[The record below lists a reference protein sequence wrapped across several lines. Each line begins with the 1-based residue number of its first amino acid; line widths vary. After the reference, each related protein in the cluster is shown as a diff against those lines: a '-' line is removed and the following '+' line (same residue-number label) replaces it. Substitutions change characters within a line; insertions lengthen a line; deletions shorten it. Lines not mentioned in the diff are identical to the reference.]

1 MTEPILIVKNLVV
14 YFYTYAGVVKAVEGV
29 SFKVYPGEVFGIV
42 GETGCGKT
50 VTSRAITR
58 LIPEPGRIE
67 GGEILFRKNSEW
79 IDLLSLPDSELRK
92 IRGNDIAYIFQD
104 PSSSLDP
111 LYMTGYQIG
120 ETIVSHRDVR
130 WRDAWKKAVDILENV
145 LIPDPKSRVKNYPH
159 EMSGGMKQRVVIG
172 ISISNEPKI
181 LIADEPTTNV
191 DVTIQAQLIDL
202 LKRLKKE
209 RNTSIIL
216 ITHNMGLIAEMA
228 DRVGVMY
235 AGKMIEIASID
246 EIFNNPLHPYTR
258 GLLKCVPN
266 PLKKIDRLYSIPG
279 MIPNLIYPPSGCRF
293 HPRCEHAKPIC
304 KEKHPPTVEISP
316 GHFVECWLYSEE
328 GEEVSAK

>member
-1 MTEPILIVKNLVV
+1 MTYVLEVRNLVKRYGNV
-14 YFYTYAGVVKAVEGV
+14 IALDHVNLEVEKGELVVVLGPSGSGKSSLLLSIAGFIKLDE
-29 SFKVYPGEVFGIV
+29 
-42 GETGCGKT
+42 
-50 VTSRAITR
+50 
-58 LIPEPGRIE
+58 GRI
-67 GGEILFRKNSEW
+67 
-79 IDLLSLPDSELRK
+79 LLDGRET
-92 IRGNDIAYIFQD
+92 QD
-104 PSSSLDP
+104 PGADRGMVFQSYTLYPWLTVKENIAFGLRLKKVPKKEIDDITSYYLDKVGLSGFDNYFP
-111 LYMTGYQIG
+111 
-120 ETIVSHRDVR
+120 
-130 WRDAWKKAVDILENV
+130 KAL
-145 LIPDPKSRVKNYPH
+145 
-159 EMSGGMKQRVVIG
+159 SGGMKQRVVIG